1 MKRSV
6 GFIGLGRMGLPI
18 AVNLLEA
25 GFSVTGFS
33 LGNMN
38 RFVAAGGTAAPSPRG
53 AASENDVVINCL
65 PAGAPHILDQ
75 VLDGPDGLLAGLKP
89 GAILIETSTHPL
101 EAKCKAADRLTKQGA
116 TLLECEI
123 SGVPSMVAARKCVF
137 FISGGTRAAFERC
150 LPVFDAITTTE
161 KRYLGAFGAATKMKL
176 VNNLLTCIHIASAA
190 EALALGIRAGLDPE
204 TMLALF
210 GVGAGSSV
218 MFTQRGPLMVAG
230 KFDESEGPFNSL
242 AKLPP
247 EIQALAAKVGGAT
260 PMLDAAAKLF
270 RRALDEGRGEQDV
283 AAMIEVIDPLGHEL
297 RRPPDSRL

>member
-1 MKRSV
+1 
-6 GFIGLGRMGLPI
+6 MGPM
-18 AVNLLEA
+18 
-25 GFSVTGFS
+25 G
-33 LGNMN
+33 
-38 RFVAAGGTAAPSPRG
+38 
-53 AASENDVVINCL
+53 C
-65 PAGAPHILDQ
+65 
-75 VLDGPDGLLAGLKP
+75 LAGLKP

-283 AAMIEVIDPLGHEL
+283 AAMIEVIDPLGQRAAAAARFPPLASGASRSRRGVQVYNPPAIVRFHQDHGSAPDGAAGAILQCESHD
-297 RRPPDSRL
+297 RRPW